1 MSKSYD
7 DRIVRMGFDNAKF
20 ESNAAKT
27 MSTLDKLDTKLKLKG
42 ATEGS
47 NNIQRSIDSINF
59 ASMERAIMNIERR
72 FSTLGVVGMNVI
84 GKITNGIMGSVKQLE
99 AATIGQIKSGGWS
112 RAMNIANAKFQIEGL
127 GFAWEEVENAISYGV
142 KDTAYGLDAAA
153 SAASQLAASGV
164 DFKKTLKTVNGQG
177 LTAMHKSLRAISGV
191 AAMTNSSYED
201 IARIFTT
208 VAGNGRLMGDQLLQ
222 LSSRGM
228 NAAAKLA
235 ETLNTTEGEIRD
247 MVSRGMI
254 DFQTFAFAM
263 DDAFGDHAKEANKT
277 FTGALGNMKA
287 ALSRFGEVFSS
298 PVINKTNTLF
308 ISLTARIDEFKNKLK
323 SVEVPRTLEEI
334 KKQYGDI
341 SANASAYDAI
351 LKSMGDR
358 TVTFGDHFSEMWQ
371 SGIDAFSEMVK
382 SVDISW
388 FDTIVEKV
396 DETTTKLKD
405 FFDLIKDI
413 YSESAEEAADG
424 VNDATKTLLVS
435 AKEAQAAKDILERG
449 MYGNGQQRV
458 DALTKLFG
466 DGDAG
471 KQHAKNVQAYIDSVI
486 SAQWNYEK
494 ATIKVAK
501 ANDEL
506 ENSQE
511 AISQQVKKSRIQTV
525 INNIT
530 GSLGNLHTA
539 GKNIATS
546 IVKIGTAVL
555 DGINFERILSNVKSL
570 TDNIV
575 KLSEKLIIN
584 DKSAQK
590 ITESVKS
597 VIDKVKSFIDL
608 IDKQRVTD
616 IVDDITGSFSNL
628 FDTIKNLGS
637 KKSPMGDLQKQVKTE
652 RIRNAI
658 NDIIDG
664 LHHLWNTA
672 KNLATA
678 AGKILVAVG
687 KGIFKIDFGGAI
699 GTASRFTEVL
709 EKISEK
715 LIISDKTS
723 KLITKVFE
731 VIIKVSRK
739 AISVVQTVFEKLSS
753 LFDMVKNSGF
763 VKTVK
768 SIFTNLSN
776 SIKSAFDGKS
786 LKQVITE
793 AVNYVRQGISELLG
807 LGKKQVGN
815 PAAAQKN
822 LGNAGQIVS
831 GQNGIAGLFARLKQ
845 IKLPKIDFKKIAA
858 FIKGLIDS
866 IRSLNLK
873 DVLNISYV
881 SFQVSSIIK
890 LCASLRNAA
899 TVADSVSNGI
909 KKVMNVPETI
919 NKFITSMQ
927 KTATAAI
934 KEKASA
940 SAKESNAKAVL
951 ALAGSIALLAGAI
964 VVLTMV
970 NPNRVITATI
980 TMATLMVAL
989 TAMFVIVGREGAK
1002 LNEEVG
1008 GIKKFIPLMGTLV
1021 VLIGTISSAM
1031 IKMSIATLIA
1041 SKADPDS
1048 MFNILISAA
1057 VLLGGTILLL
1067 NKATSIE
1074 PKRVLAMS
1082 AGIMLIFNS
1091 LTKLVLAIGVAT
1103 FLTRYVDNVE
1113 IILIDIL
1120 GFVALITGILYLF
1133 MKRTD
1138 ALDPTIV
1145 DSRALVLAGTITI
1158 IATAMYIIAGALK
1171 KVSGISNIEQL
1182 VVNLVG
1188 SVILIGLSLW
1198 LISDKLMTKKDAD
1211 IKSKM
1216 LTFSAAVLIIAL
1228 ATSTIAKAMR
1238 KLKDVSNI
1246 ESVALAMTGTLGT
1259 IAIMIGTF
1267 LSYTEKNRYDQ
1278 SLFPRLSSFAGGV
1291 IMLAQSLVMIT
1302 QAFKIAGDIS
1312 NLETT
1317 AFTMLASLGV
1327 VELVLLS
1334 FIKATDKNKYDSSL
1348 PDRIGVMIKAFI
1360 AISASLLII
1369 SMSLKR
1375 LNGIDDIF
1383 SIGVVMVGMVGVIG
1397 IVIAAFAE
1405 LTKKQV
1411 ASTLAERIG
1420 AIGSA
1425 FMAIAAA
1432 VLMISIAMGIIGK
1445 IPDVAGAM
1453 LAVGGLILLIS
1464 VALGAFV
1471 MMSSKSDRGSKDLIA
1486 LAASFIVI
1494 SVALSILANAIA
1506 KLSGMQSGLLAAAV
1520 GFGIFGAVII
1530 GLSVAAAAFPAFAI
1544 GLDSVGRVFLF
1555 AGAGALLLGGGMY
1568 LLFTAFS
1575 KLSLCLPLLNRG
1587 LDEFFKIIEEHK
1599 EAAIAIGIV
1608 TSIVIVAMAL
1618 SIAALMPTL
1627 SKIAGMIADVVKSIT
1642 ATLANGTS
1650 KAKSWLSGLSTRG
1663 KIAIV
1668 TLITTLCGALL
1679 KSSPTIL
1686 DTLGKLILKVLE
1698 YLASIAGKIAN
1709 ALLDFLINVINGV
1722 ADAIRANSARIAAAL
1737 WGVVIALIDVVLQ
1750 IFGQL
1755 LYMLVAP
1762 FHKGFAESIR
1772 DTVTSESAAL
1782 NEFAIQQRKMAED
1795 MDKAKMNYALDWHGA
1810 GGSIKSVAD
1819 ETEDAAD
1826 RSKKSLGDLGD
1837 TVKTF
1842 VSGQKDDLGSLKE
1855 EYQGLP
1861 GYAYDAIL
1869 RSKAAQKLGGESLLD
1884 GITGDVSIPNTDEL
1898 LSENGLSI
1906 PSAGD
1911 YGSEYGTELTDET
1924 AIAIAGGSDE
1934 IYDATT
1940 ENTGS
1945 AQQAIIDSE
1954 PDTKKAVQEHFN
1966 DPFQLQ
1972 IRSGKANSE
1981 MAVEYVVGGMIKAMD
1996 DKNES
2001 YAAAAVRLAK
2011 AGNRAFEKENE
2022 INSPSKLYYQNGEY
2036 IVQGL
2041 VNGIEQNTQNVESAV
2056 GDMSNAI
2063 LVSFGNPIDYLS
2075 KITTGELEYDPS
2087 IRPVFDGSSIRTGAD
2102 SINSMLRNQTVS
2114 VSGFSGKLAA
2124 DISSLDH
2131 TNSDVV
2137 GELRAL
2143 REDMSY
2149 MQEAITNMQIVMDTG
2164 ALVGSTVDAY
2174 DEAFGRR
2181 AVYGRRGN

>member
-84 GKITNGIMGSVKQLE
+84 GQITNGIIGSVKQLE

-127 GFAWEEVENAISYGV
+127 GFAWEEVEKAVSYGV

-164 DFKKTLKTVNGQG
+164 DFKKTLDTVNGQD

-235 ETLNTTEGEIRD
+235 EVLNTTEEEVRD
-247 MVSRGMI
+247 MVSRGKI

-263 DDAFGDHAKEANKT
+263 DDAFGAHAKEANKT

-287 ALSRFGEVFSS
+287 ALSRVGEIFES
-298 PVINKTNTLF
+298 PIINKTNTLF
-308 ISLTARIDEFKNKLK
+308 ISLTSRIDEFKNKLQ
-323 SVEVPRTLEEI
+323 SVKVPRTLEEI

-351 LKSMGDR
+351 LKSMDDR
-358 TVTFGDHFSEMWQ
+358 TVTFGDHFAEMWQ
-371 SGIDAFSEMVK
+371 SGIDAFSEMIK

-388 FDTIVEKV
+388 FDTIVEKA

-405 FFDLIKDI
+405 FFNLIKDV
-413 YSESAEEAADG
+413 YSESTEEASDG

-458 DALTKLFG
+458 NALTKLFG
-466 DGDAG
+466 DGDVG
-471 KQHAKNVQAYIDSVI
+471 KQHAKNVQAYIDSVLA
-486 SAQWNYEK
+486 AQGNYEK
-494 ATIKVAK
+494 ATIKVVE
-501 ANDEL
+501 ANKDL
-506 ENSQE
+506 VNSQS
-511 AISQQVKKSRIQTV
+511 AISQQVKKSRIQSIIDNV
-525 INNIT
+525 T
-530 GSLGNLHTA
+530 GSLDNLHTA
-539 GKNIATS
+539 AKNIS
-546 IVKIGTAVL
+546 GTLIKVGKAIL
-555 DGINFERILSNVKSL
+555 DGIDFEGILFNVKSI
-570 TDNIV
+570 TDTV
-575 KLSEKLIIN
+575 AKLSENLVIN
-584 DKSAQK
+584 DKSAQN
-590 ITESVKS
+590 ITNTVKS
-597 VIDKVKSFIDL
+597 IIDKIKSFVEL
-608 IDKQRVTD
+608 IDKQKVKD

-628 FDTIKNLGS
+628 LDTIKNIGS
-637 KKSPMGDLQKQVKTE
+637 KKSPLSDLEKQVKTE
-652 RIRNAI
+652 RIRTAI
-658 NDIIDG
+658 NDVLDG

-672 KNLATA
+672 RNVATA
-678 AGKILVAVG
+678 AGKLLVAVG

-723 KLITKVFE
+723 ERITKIFE
-731 VIIKVSRK
+731 FIIKISRK
-739 AISVVQTVFEKLSS
+739 AISVIQAAIEKLSN

-763 VKTVK
+763 VKTMK
-768 SIFTNLSN
+768 SIFKNISD

-786 LKQVITE
+786 VKQVITD
-793 AVNYVRQGISELLG
+793 AVNYVKEGISQLLG
-807 LGKKQVGN
+807 LGKKPAGN
-815 PAAAQKN
+815 PAAAQQN
-822 LGNAGQIVS
+822 IQNAGQIVS
-831 GQNGIAGLFARLKQ
+831 GPTGISALFYKLKQ
-845 IKLPKIDFKKIAA
+845 LKLPKIDFKKIMA
-858 FIKGLIDS
+858 FIANVINTV
-866 IRSLNLK
+866 RSLSLK

-881 SFQVSSIIK
+881 SFEVSSIIK
-890 LCASLRNAA
+890 LLSSLRNAA
-899 TVADSVSNGI
+899 NVANSVSNGI
-909 KKVMNVPETI
+909 KKAMNVPETI

-927 KTATAAI
+927 KTATNAI
-934 KEKASA
+934 KEKAAA
-940 SAKESNAKAVL
+940 SVRESNAKAVFAMAGAL
-951 ALAGSIALLAGAI
+951 ALLSGAVIILAMI
-964 VVLTMV
+964 
-970 NPNRVITATI
+970 NPNRVVSATI
-980 TMATLMVAL
+980 TMTTLMIAL
-989 TAMFVIVGREGAK
+989 TAMAVIVGREGAK
-1002 LNEEVG
+1002 LTEELG
-1008 GIKKFIPLMGTLV
+1008 GIKKFLPVIGALV
-1021 VLIGTISSAM
+1021 VLIGAISTSM
-1031 IKMSIATLIA
+1031 IKMSIASLIA
-1041 SKADPDS
+1041 SKASPDS
-1048 MFNILISAA
+1048 MFNILVAAA
-1057 VLLGGTILLL
+1057 VLLGGTVLLL
-1067 NKATSIE
+1067 DKATGID

-1091 LTKLVLAIGVAT
+1091 LTKLILAIGVAA

-1113 IILIDIL
+1113 MILIDIL

-1182 VVNLVG
+1182 VVNLIG

-1198 LISDKLMTKKDAD
+1198 LMSDKLMTKNDKD

-1216 LTFSAAVLIIAL
+1216 LMFSAAVLIIAL
-1228 ATSTIAKAMR
+1228 ATSKIAKAMH
-1238 KLKDVSNI
+1238 KLKNVSNI
-1246 ESVALAMTGTLGT
+1246 EAVTLAVTGTLGT

-1267 LSYTEKNRYDQ
+1267 LKTTEKNRYDQ

-1302 QAFKIAGDIS
+1302 QAFRVAGDIS

-1327 VELVLLS
+1327 VELILLS
-1334 FIKATDKNKYDSSL
+1334 FIKVTDKNKYDSSL
-1348 PDRIGVMIKAFI
+1348 ADRINVMVKAFV

-1369 SMSLKR
+1369 SSALKL
-1375 LNGIDDIF
+1375 LNGIDEIF
-1383 SIGVVMVGMVGVIG
+1383 SIGVVMVGIVGVIG

-1425 FMAIAAA
+1425 FMSIAAA

-1471 MMSSKSDRGSKDLIA
+1471 MMSSKSERGSKDLIA

-1506 KLSGMQSGLLAAAV
+1506 KLSGMQSGLLAAAIA
-1520 GFGIFGAVII
+1520 FGIFGAVII
-1530 GLSVAAAAFPAFAI
+1530 GLSVAAAALPAFAI
-1544 GLDSVGRVFLF
+1544 GLDAVGRVFLF

-1568 LLFTAFS
+1568 LLFNGLKQFS
-1575 KLSLCLPLLNRG
+1575 VFLPILNKG
-1587 LDEFFKIIEEHK
+1587 LDEFFKIIEEHQ

-1608 TSIVIVAMAL
+1608 TAIVIVGMAV

-1627 SKIAGMIADVVKSIT
+1627 SKIAGMIGDVVKSIT
-1642 ATLANGTS
+1642 TTLSNGTA
-1650 KAKSWLSGLSTRG
+1650 KAKSWLGGLSTRG

-1679 KSSPTIL
+1679 NASPTIL
-1686 DTLGKLILKVLE
+1686 DTLGKMILKVLA

-1709 ALLDFLINVINGV
+1709 ALLDFLINVINGL

-1737 WGVVIALIDVVLQ
+1737 WGVVISLIDVVLQ
-1750 IFGQL
+1750 IVGQL
-1755 LYMLVAP
+1755 LYMLAAP
-1762 FHKGFAESIR
+1762 FHKGIAESIR
-1772 DTVTSESAAL
+1772 DTVTSESDAL
-1782 NEFAIQQRKMAED
+1782 NKFAIEQRRLAEE
-1795 MDKAKMNYALDWHGA
+1795 MDKAKTNYALDWHGS
-1810 GGSIKSVAD
+1810 GESIKGVAD
-1819 ETEDAAD
+1819 ETEAAAD

-1837 TVKTF
+1837 TVKNF
-1842 VSGQKDDLGSLKE
+1842 VGGQKEDLSSLKE
-1855 EYQGLP
+1855 EYQDLP

-1869 RSKAAQKLGGESLLD
+1869 RSKAAQKLAGGSLLD
-1884 GITGDVSIPNTDEL
+1884 GISGGVSIPNTDEL
-1898 LSENGLSI
+1898 LGENGLSI
-1906 PSAGD
+1906 QSAGD

-1940 ENTGS
+1940 ENTDS
-1945 AQQAIIDSE
+1945 AQQAIIDSKE
-1954 PDTKKAVQEHFN
+1954 GTKRTVQENFN

-1981 MAVEYVVGGMIKAMD
+1981 MAVEYVVDGMIKAMD

-2011 AGNRAFEKENE
+2011 AGNRAFEKENQ
-2022 INSPSKLYYQNGEY
+2022 INSPSKLYYQNGAY

-2143 REDMSY
+2143 REEMSY
-2149 MQEAITNMQIVMDTG
+2149 MQDAISNMQIVMDTG

-2174 DEAFGRR
+2174 DEALGRR